1 MSESIVIVSDK
12 QAERFREIQSE
23 TDLDSTQLLRRMN
36 NLWEGLSVLER
47 EYAEITDGLTQLT
60 PEDVDTPDADD

>member
-12 QAERFREIQSE
+12 QAERFQEIQSE

-47 EYAEITDGLTQLT
+47 EYAEITGGLTQLT
-60 PEDVDTPDADD
+60 PENVDTYDADD